1 MCVDDTA
8 GERQNESVMEK
19 MLLII
24 IAGGEIA
31 GLYFL

>member
-8 GERQNESVMEK
+8 GEQHENVMEK

-24 IAGGEIA
+24 IASGEIA
-31 GLYFL
+31 GLHFR

>member
-8 GERQNESVMEK
+8 GKQQNSSVMEK

-24 IAGGEIA
+24 IASGEIA
-31 GLYFL
+31 GLYFR